1 MESATELT
9 DLEIAV
15 DRHQRRVYTFAHYF
29 LGNRHEAEDVT
40 QEVLVRL
47 WRRGGAVEPAAL
59 LPWLLRVTRNACYD
73 LLRRRR
79 PGLAQ
84 SSPAAEAAAERV
96 PDGAPGPEA
105 AMVATE
111 AQRRV
116 REALRRLPEPYRSA
130 VILREVQGL
139 AYQEISEALDVPLN
153 TVRVHIHRGRQK
165 LRDLLREEMAPC
177 RVARTI

>member
-1 MESATELT
+1 VESAP
-9 DLEIAV
+9 DLDAAV
-15 DRHQRRVYTFAHYF
+15 ARYQRRVYTFAHYF
-29 LGNRHEAEDVT
+29 LGNWQEAEDVT
-40 QEVLVRL
+40 QEVLLRL

-79 PGLAQ
+79 PGLAL
-84 SSPAAEAAAERV
+84 SSPAAEAAAQRV
-96 PDGAPGPEA
+96 PDGEPGPEEGA
-105 AMVATE
+105 VAME

-116 REALRRLPEPYRSA
+116 RDALRRLPEPYRGA

-139 AYQEISEALDVPLN
+139 SYQEISEALDIPLN

-165 LRDLLREEMAPC
+165 LRELLREEIAPC
-177 RVARTI
+177 RIARTS